1 MTINESVTF
10 DYLKPDFSIL
20 KDKRR
25 TDADMLPEHIFYFKH
40 RIIHWLNEV
49 NEKNDPTINF
59 ENIKIDQYVIGKNKQ
74 VNAKYKLKDIDG
86 HIIFLY
92 DYDDNN
98 NFIEVDLELKIKSGV
113 FDHLK
118 FPNSSHFFDLQFV
131 LDEKNEIDCYFI
143 NRRIDVYKNDTL
155 GYLIRY
161 VFYKDTQK
169 KDHLALF
176 DCVNQES
183 LILDI
188 DNGFELSEFDDFFN
202 VHINVILKS
211 PEAFVTIYPY
221 FSVKQVNSNETLEV
235 FYKEL
240 KEAYNKGIFDNGLS
254 ENLHV
259 VKMAGI

>member
-40 RIIHWLNEV
+40 RIIHWLNQV

-74 VNAKYKLKDIDG
+74 VNAKYKLKDSDG

-98 NFIEVDLELKIKSGV
+98 NFIEVDLELEIKQGV
-113 FDHLK
+113 FDHLN
-118 FPNSSHFFDLQFV
+118 FPNSSHFFDLQFA
-131 LDEKNEIDCYFI
+131 LDEENELDGYFI
-143 NRRIDVYKNDTL
+143 NRPIDVYKNDAL

-161 VFYKDTQK
+161 VFYKDAQK

-202 VHINVILKS
+202 VHINDILKS
-211 PEAFVTIYPY
+211 SEAFVTMYPY

-240 KEAYNKGIFDNGLS
+240 KEAYNKGIFDTGLS

>member
-1 MTINESVTF
+1 
-10 DYLKPDFSIL
+10 
-20 KDKRR
+20 
-25 TDADMLPEHIFYFKH
+25 MLPEHSFYFRH

-49 NEKNDPTINF
+49 NEKIDLTINF

-74 VNAKYKLKDIDG
+74 VNAKYKIKNIDG

-92 DYDDNN
+92 DYDDDN
-98 NFIEVDLELKIKSGV
+98 NFIEVDLEVEIKQGV
-113 FDHLK
+113 FDHLNFK
-118 FPNSSHFFDLQFV
+118 NSSHFFDLQFA
-131 LDEKNEIDCYFI
+131 LDDKNELDGYFI
-143 NRRIDVYKNDTL
+143 NRSIDLYKNDEL

-161 VFYKDTQK
+161 VFYKDSQN

-188 DNGFELSEFDDFFN
+188 DNGFEFSEFDDFFN
-202 VHINVILKS
+202 ININDILKS

-221 FSVKQVNSNETLEV
+221 FSVTQVNSNETLEV

-240 KEAYNKGIFDNGLS
+240 KEAYNNGVFNTGLP

>member
-1 MTINESVTF
+1 MTSNESVTF
-10 DYLKPDFSIL
+10 NYLKPDFSIL

-25 TDADMLPEHIFYFKH
+25 TNAVMLPEHSFYFKH
-40 RIIHWLNEV
+40 RIIHWFNEV
-49 NEKNDPTINF
+49 NEKIDPTINF

-74 VNAKYKLKDIDG
+74 VNAKYKIKNIDG

-92 DYDDNN
+92 DYDDDN
-98 NFIEVDLELKIKSGV
+98 NFIEVDLEVEIKQGV
-113 FDHLK
+113 FNHLNFK
-118 FPNSSHFFDLQFV
+118 NSSHFFDLQFA
-131 LDEKNEIDCYFI
+131 LDDKNELDSYFI
-143 NRRIDVYKNDTL
+143 NRSIDLYKNDEL

-161 VFYKDTQK
+161 VFYKDSEN
-169 KDHLALF
+169 KDHLGLF

-202 VHINVILKS
+202 ININDILKS
-211 PEAFVTIYPY
+211 PEAFVAIYPY
-221 FSVKQVNSNETLEV
+221 FSVIQVNSNETLEV

-240 KEAYNKGIFDNGLS
+240 KEAYNNGVFDTGLP

>member
-1 MTINESVTF
+1 MKTDKKVTF
-10 DYLKPDFSIL
+10 DYLKPDFTST
-20 KDKRR
+20 KDKCLTI
-25 TDADMLPEHIFYFKH
+25 TDMMPEHSFYFKH
-40 RIIHWLNEV
+40 RIIHWINQV

-59 ENIKIDQYVIGKNKQ
+59 EDITLNQYVLGKNKKAI
-74 VNAKYKLKDIDG
+74 AKYKLKDIDG
-86 HIIFLY
+86 HIVFLY
-92 DYDDNN
+92 DYDDDN
-98 NFIEVDLELKIKSGV
+98 NFIEVDLEVEIKQGV
-113 FDHLK
+113 FDHLNFK
-118 FPNSSHFFDLQFV
+118 NSSHFFDLQFA
-131 LDEKNEIDCYFI
+131 LDEKNEIACYFI
-143 NRRIDVYKNDTL
+143 NRSIDVYKNNEL

-161 VFYKDTQK
+161 VFYKDSQN

-202 VHINVILKS
+202 ININDILKS
-211 PEAFVTIYPY
+211 PEAFVAIYPY
-221 FSVKQVNSNETLEV
+221 FSVTQVNSNETLEV

-240 KEAYNKGIFDNGLS
+240 KEAYNNGVFDAGLP

>member
-1 MTINESVTF
+1 MTINASVTF

-25 TDADMLPEHIFYFKH
+25 TDAVMLPEHSFYFKH
-40 RIIHWLNEV
+40 RIIHWFNKV
-49 NEKNDPTINF
+49 NEKIDPTINF

-74 VNAKYKLKDIDG
+74 ANAKYKLKDIDG

-98 NFIEVDLELKIKSGV
+98 NFLEVDLEFEIKAGI
-113 FDHLK
+113 FDHLN
-118 FPNSSHFFDLQFV
+118 FPNSSHFFDLQFA

-143 NRRIDVYKNDTL
+143 NRSIDVYKNDAL

-161 VFYKDTQK
+161 VFYNDSQK

-183 LILDI
+183 LILNI
-188 DNGFELSEFDDFFN
+188 DNGFEFSEFDDFFN
-202 VHINVILKS
+202 VHINDILKS

-221 FSVKQVNSNETLEV
+221 FSVTQINSNETLEI

-240 KEAYNKGIFDNGLS
+240 KEAYNNGVFDTGLP